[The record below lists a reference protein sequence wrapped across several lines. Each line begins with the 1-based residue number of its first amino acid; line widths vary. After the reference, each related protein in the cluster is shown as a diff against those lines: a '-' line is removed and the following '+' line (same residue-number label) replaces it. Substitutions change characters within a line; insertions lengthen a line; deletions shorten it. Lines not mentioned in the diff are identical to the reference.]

1 MTKIFL
7 VRHGETDANRVLQH
21 GVDTPPHDGPMAF
34 KHGDDTNVPLNPNG
48 RKHAWDAAQN
58 LPDNITRILCSPLI
72 RTRETAEIICEEKGI
87 DKGTIVFREELRE
100 YHQGRLEG
108 VSADEKRAIV
118 GEKDTGSG
126 LLCTYDYTEYGGD
139 SWKTIYKRLS
149 ALLEELRKED
159 KDARVVC
166 VTSGGVIRMAY
177 KILFDDRAPDISA
190 HILIKNGS
198 VHEFRL

>member
-1 MTKIFL
+1 MRLFF

-21 GVDTPPHDGPMAF
+21 GVDTPPHDAPVVF

-58 LPDNITRILCSPLI
+58 LPDDITRILASPLL

-87 DKGTIVFREELRE
+87 DKGVVAFREELRE

-108 VSADEKRAIV
+108 LSPEQKFAITG
-118 GEKDTGSG
+118 GEKEGSG

-139 SWKTIYKRLS
+139 SWETIHKRLS
-149 ALLEELRKED
+149 SLLQGLRKED
-159 KDARVVC
+159 KAAHVVC

-177 KILFDDRAPDISA
+177 KILFEAQAPGISA
-190 HILIKNGS
+190 HILVKNGS